1 MERRNAAAGAFPHV
15 PHTQTVPGVLLGIDR
30 QSWSGVLE
38 VSKDREAAWP
48 LSVLSQVFWF
58 LVWGNCSSLKFSAI
72 LTAASCVQC
81 LGFLL
86 LVLKARGKGQAD
98 TLALTPAGGAATRA
112 SCSSGSSSGA
122 TARA

>member
-1 MERRNAAAGAFPHV
+1 MLRRAPSHTCRTHRLFLASFSGFTGNAGLEF
-15 PHTQTVPGVLLGIDR
+15 
-30 QSWSGVLE
+30 LE

-112 SCSSGSSSGA
+112 SCSSGASSGA